1 MENEMYLV
9 AINWVNEDCEGGHEH
24 YLFKEYEEAQK
35 KFAEIVDDCKHNDPL
50 FDNDVEDL
58 VIKELPD
65 YFLVYRRGEYCVYH
79 LEVNIEK
86 LTVR

>member
-1 MENEMYLV
+1 MKNEMYLV
-9 AINWVNEDCEGGHEH
+9 AINWVNEDGEDGQEH

-35 KFAEIVDDCKHNDPL
+35 KFTEIVDECKHNDHL

-58 VIKELPD
+58 VIEDLPY
-65 YFLVYRRGEYCVYH
+65 YFLVYRKGEYRVDHY
-79 LEVNIEK
+79 EVKIET